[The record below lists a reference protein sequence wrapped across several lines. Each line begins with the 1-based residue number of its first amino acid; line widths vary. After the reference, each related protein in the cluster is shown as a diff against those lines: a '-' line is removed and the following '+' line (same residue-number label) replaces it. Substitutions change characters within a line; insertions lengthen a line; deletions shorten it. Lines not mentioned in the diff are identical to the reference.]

1 MQRCIAPLLE
11 EFAQRAEAADEL
23 MCTSTCTTVSQLFH
37 LFSNSEIFFWP
48 NIFFV
53 LQHHVRVIQKRFA
66 NLANVS
72 EKVLGFCNFD
82 QAAATSLLQL
92 YLIQF
97 RKAGEQNFLKS
108 LESVWMSPDF
118 GRSVKSPFPQK
129 RLWETISHFIKVP
142 LCPGNEQCAWKLKYA
157 EGENCKFETN
167 NTLQSSETPCDFVF
181 ANKSIE
187 HGQNFVYCPC
197 KIHFFDIFHWY
208 SLAI

>member
-1 MQRCIAPLLE
+1 
-11 EFAQRAEAADEL
+11 
-23 MCTSTCTTVSQLFH
+23 
-37 LFSNSEIFFWP
+37 
-48 NIFFV
+48 
-53 LQHHVRVIQKRFA
+53 
-66 NLANVS
+66 
-72 EKVLGFCNFD
+72 
-82 QAAATSLLQL
+82 
-92 YLIQF
+92 
-97 RKAGEQNFLKS
+97 
-108 LESVWMSPDF
+108 MSPDF

-197 KIHFFDIFHWY
+197 KIHPTPRNALFVRSYPTIFTPSGWHGLSARRARRTKSRWPEGPPTRSWGPEGPLTSSFIY
-208 SLAI
+208 FRKKNIFSTSIFLKTYTVFLVH